1 MATIHAR
8 VTIQLEV
15 PDEELHRI
23 VKECTDER
31 GVVRDYDL
39 LDKDAIKFL
48 KDGTIDLEW
57 DDVGYIPS
65 EWLTYDAVESG
76 LYEAE
81 ETGVRRRKKT

>member
-1 MATIHAR
+1 MAIIHAR
-8 VTIQLEV
+8 VTVQLEV

-31 GVVRDYDL
+31 GVVCDYDL

-57 DDVGYIPS
+57 DDIGYIPDN
-65 EWLTYDAVESG
+65 WLMYDAVESG
-76 LYEAE
+76 LYDGDEN
-81 ETGVRRRKKT
+81 GLRRKGE